1 MENTNQTADR
11 SRTVIRTGIIGI
23 ITNVLLAAFKAAVG
37 ILSSSISVILDAVNN
52 ISDAA
57 SSVITI
63 AGTKLAGKEPDRKHP
78 YGYGRVEYLSAL
90 VISVIVLYAGIT
102 SLIESVKKIIDPVT
116 PDYSKV
122 SLVIIAVAV
131 LVKILLGTYT
141 KKTGEKVNSDSLVN
155 SGKDALLDSI
165 ISTSTLIAAFIFIFT
180 GISVE
185 AYLGAVISLV
195 IIKSGVEM
203 VRETIS
209 KLLGERAETAL
220 ITAVKETVK
229 SFDEVSGAYDLIL
242 HNYGPDSYQAS
253 VHMEVSDKLTA
264 GEIDVLTRKISDA
277 VYKKHNV
284 ILTGVGI
291 YAVNSTDADAIEA
304 REKIR
309 EAVLK
314 IDHVIQMHG
323 FYMDNVNRV
332 IRFDLVVSFDAES
345 RRETGLKAEKAVN
358 ELYPDYKVYIALDFD
373 FSET

>member
-180 GISVE
+180 GISIE

-332 IRFDLVVSFDAES
+332 IRFDMVVSFDAES

>member
-122 SLVIIAVAV
+122 SLVIIVVAV

-264 GEIDVLTRKISDA
+264 GEIDVLTRNISDA

>member
-277 VYKKHNV
+277 VYRKHNV

-332 IRFDLVVSFDAES
+332 IRFDMVVSFDAES

>member
-253 VHMEVSDKLTA
+253 VHMEVSDKMTA
-264 GEIDVLTRKISDA
+264 GQIDVLTRKISDA
-277 VYKKHNV
+277 VYRKHNV

>member
-122 SLVIIAVAV
+122 SLVIIVVAV

>member
-1 MENTNQTADR
+1 MQA
-11 SRTVIRTGIIGI
+11 
-23 ITNVLLAAFKAAVG
+23 
-37 ILSSSISVILDAVNN
+37 
-52 ISDAA
+52 
-57 SSVITI
+57 
-63 AGTKLAGKEPDRKHP
+63 
-78 YGYGRVEYLSAL
+78 
-90 VISVIVLYAGIT
+90 
-102 SLIESVKKIIDPVT
+102 VT

>member
-229 SFDEVSGAYDLIL
+229 SFDEVSGAYDLLL

-277 VYKKHNV
+277 VYRKHNV

-332 IRFDLVVSFDAES
+332 IRFDMVVSFDAES